1 MLVRCVL
8 GLVPVIRCGV
18 DNGRLGEGA
27 ILGEGDLLGEVVRLG
42 IALAPVAGCSG

>member
-18 DNGRLGEGA
+18 DDGHLGEGA
-27 ILGEGDLLGEVVRLG
+27 LLGEGDLLGEVVRLG
-42 IALAPVAGCSG
+42 VALAPVAGCSG